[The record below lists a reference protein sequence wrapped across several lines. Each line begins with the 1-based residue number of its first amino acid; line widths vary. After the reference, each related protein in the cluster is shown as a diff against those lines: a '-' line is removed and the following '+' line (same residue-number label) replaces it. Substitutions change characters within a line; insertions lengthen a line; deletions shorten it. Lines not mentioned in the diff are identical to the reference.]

1 MILLLT
7 WWITATAN
15 SHCWP
20 AKRPGRE
27 RRAVT
32 IAACRGEPDS
42 PPWRYSAFILRS
54 VLLPLQ
60 RFSRTHM
67 TDMALLGLKE
77 LQMQN
82 AELEFEISLK
92 AVSVLRYITDHV
104 ERYGL
109 VLMERGVDRRARPGF
124 PQKCKHF
131 DFLFICW
138 FCFLS
143 FSISVIN
150 RLLCTHNVPCVLVQ
164 LVDCCPWMRYTEG
177 LSQLQRLLFWSL
189 KRTLTDPCSFW
200 LPLEVS
206 WRST

>member
-15 SHCWP
+15 SPCWP

-32 IAACRGEPDS
+32 EAARRAKLHS
-42 PPWRYSAFILRS
+42 PPWRYSAIVLRS
-54 VLLPLQ
+54 VLLPLC
-60 RFSRTHM
+60 RLFSRTHM
-67 TDMALLGLKE
+67 ADMALPGLKE

-109 VLMERGVDRRARPGF
+109 VLTER
-124 PQKCKHF
+124 QTQHSH
-131 DFLFICW
+131 LLLICC

-150 RLLCTHNVPCVLVQ
+150 RLLCTHNMPCVLVQ

-189 KRTLTDPCSFW
+189 KRTLADLRSFW
-200 LPLEVS
+200 LPLEAS

>member
-1 MILLLT
+1 MDYCHRKLTLLASK
-7 WWITATAN
+7 AT
-15 SHCWP
+15 
-20 AKRPGRE
+20 RE
-27 RRAVT
+27 GATCRDQSSLSRRAGLSSMEVQCLHLE
-32 IAACRGEPDS
+32 ICSAAT
-42 PPWRYSAFILRS
+42 
-54 VLLPLQ
+54 VQ

-109 VLMERGVDRRARPGF
+109 VLMERGVDRSARPGF

-150 RLLCTHNVPCVLVQ
+150 RLLCTHNMPCVLVQ

>member
-15 SHCWP
+15 SPCWP

-27 RRAVT
+27 RPGRERCAVT
-32 IAACRGEPDS
+32 EAARRAKLHS
-42 PPWRYSAFILRS
+42 PPWRYSAIVLRS
-54 VLLPLQ
+54 VLLPLC
-60 RFSRTHM
+60 RLFSHTHM
-67 TDMALLGLKE
+67 ADMAPPGLKE

-109 VLMERGVDRRARPGF
+109 VLTERQTQRS
-124 PQKCKHF
+124 HL
-131 DFLFICW
+131 LFICW

-150 RLLCTHNVPCVLVQ
+150 RLLCTHNMPCVLVQ

-177 LSQLQRLLFWSL
+177 LSQLQRLLFWSQAN
-189 KRTLTDPCSFW
+189 PY
-200 LPLEVS
+200 
-206 WRST
+206 

>member
-1 MILLLT
+1 
-7 WWITATAN
+7 
-15 SHCWP
+15 
-20 AKRPGRE
+20 
-27 RRAVT
+27 
-32 IAACRGEPDS
+32 
-42 PPWRYSAFILRS
+42 
-54 VLLPLQ
+54 
-60 RFSRTHM
+60 
-67 TDMALLGLKE
+67 
-77 LQMQN
+77 MQN

-109 VLMERGVDRRARPGF
+109 ERGVDSSSRPGF
-124 PQKCKHF
+124 HRKSKRSH
-131 DFLFICW
+131 FLFICW

-150 RLLCTHNVPCVLVQ
+150 RLLCTHNMPCVLVQ

-177 LSQLQRLLFWSL
+177 QSQLQPLLFWAL
-189 KRTLTDPCSFW
+189 ERTLTDLRSFW